1 MLPVALVISFATSI
15 VEQLGNVKIIIIKK
29 NIRIALL
36 IKNNYNI
43 IINMLTLIKSPFIEY
58 KLTILRNKKTSNSLF
73 RQTMNEISYLI
84 AAEVLKNLKYKKI
97 LIQSPIAKTTGLNL
111 ADSVII
117 VPILRAGL
125 GLIEGF
131 VKFLPDVEKGHI
143 GLYRDEQTYQPVEYL
158 CKLPKVK
165 NKKIIVLDPML
176 ATGNSSS
183 AAIELIKEKGV
194 RIKDIKFVSLL
205 AAPEGVKNLSKKQ
218 KGLHI
223 FTCSLDKSLNKN
235 KYIVPGLGDAGDR
248 YMGT

>member
-1 MLPVALVISFATSI
+1 
-15 VEQLGNVKIIIIKK
+15 
-29 NIRIALL
+29 
-36 IKNNYNI
+36 
-43 IINMLTLIKSPFIEY
+43 MLTLIKSPFIEY

-73 RQTMNEISYLI
+73 RQTMNEVSYLI
-84 AAEVLKNLKYKKI
+84 ASEVLKNLKYKKVSVQTP
-97 LIQSPIAKTTGLNL
+97 LVKTMGL
-111 ADSVII
+111 AIKTEPVI

-165 NKKIIVLDPML
+165 NKTIIVLDPML

-183 AAIELIKEKGV
+183 AAIDLIKAKGV
-194 RIKDIKFVSLL
+194 KIKDIKLVSLL
-205 AAPEGVKNLSKKQ
+205 AAPEGIKNINKTQ

-223 FTCSLDKSLNKN
+223 YTCSLDKHLNKN

>member
-1 MLPVALVISFATSI
+1 MI
-15 VEQLGNVKIIIIKK
+15 
-29 NIRIALL
+29 
-36 IKNNYNI
+36 
-43 IINMLTLIKSPFIEY
+43 TLIKSSFIEY

-84 AAEVLKNLKYKKI
+84 ASDVLKHLEYKKI
-97 LIQSPIAKTTGLNL
+97 TVQTPLVKTSGLDIKSSP
-111 ADSVII
+111 II

-131 VKFLPDVEKGHI
+131 VKFLPDIEKGHI

-165 NKKIIVLDPML
+165 NKTVIILDPML

-183 AAIELIKEKGV
+183 AAIDLIRDKGA
-194 RIKDIKFVSLL
+194 KMSDIKLVSLL
-205 AAPEGVKNLSKKQ
+205 AAPEGIKNLRKKQ
-218 KGLHI
+218 KDLHI
-223 FTCSLDKSLNKN
+223 FTCSVDKGLNKN
-235 KYIVPGLGDAGDR
+235 KFIVPGLGDAGDR

>member
-1 MLPVALVISFATSI
+1 
-15 VEQLGNVKIIIIKK
+15 
-29 NIRIALL
+29 
-36 IKNNYNI
+36 
-43 IINMLTLIKSPFIEY
+43 MLTLIKSPFIEY

-84 AAEVLKNLKYKKI
+84 ASDILQYLKYKKI
-97 LIQSPIAKTTGLNL
+97 SIETPLVKTTGLSIVN
-111 ADSVII
+111 SPII

-143 GLYRDEQTYQPVEYL
+143 GLYRDEQTYLPVEYL
-158 CKLPKVK
+158 CKLPKTK
-165 NKKIIVLDPML
+165 NKTILVLDPML

-183 AAIELIKEKGV
+183 AAIDLIKEKGV
-194 RIKDIKFVSLL
+194 KMRDIKLVSLL

-223 FTCSLDKSLNKN
+223 FTCSLDKNLNKN
-235 KYIVPGLGDAGDR
+235 KFIVPGLGDAGDR

>member
-1 MLPVALVISFATSI
+1 
-15 VEQLGNVKIIIIKK
+15 
-29 NIRIALL
+29 
-36 IKNNYNI
+36 
-43 IINMLTLIKSPFIEY
+43 MLTLIKSPFIEY

-73 RQTMNEISYLI
+73 RQTMNEVSYLI

-97 LIQSPIAKTTGLNL
+97 SVQTPLVKTTGLAIKNNP
-111 ADSVII
+111 VI

-165 NKKIIVLDPML
+165 NKTIIVLDPML

-183 AAIELIKEKGV
+183 AAIDLIKAKGV
-194 RIKDIKFVSLL
+194 KIKDIKLVSLL
-205 AAPEGVKNLSKKQ
+205 AAPEGIKNINKTQ

-223 FTCSLDKSLNKN
+223 LFQD
-235 KYIVPGLGDAGDR
+235 
-248 YMGT
+248 